1 MPEDPSGVV
10 TDRATTTATSDL
22 RLTVRC
28 GDSTMAELS
37 ADSQADH
44 QANGEAANAI
54 REGGISEAGII
65 KPDIGLGSGE
75 W

>member
-1 MPEDPSGVV
+1 
-10 TDRATTTATSDL
+10 
-22 RLTVRC
+22 
-28 GDSTMAELS
+28 MAELT

-65 KPDIGLGSGE
+65 KPDIGLGGGE